1 MTAQDKTPG
10 QRNDFT
16 HGDTGL
22 IDPETERQIAE
33 LARDTRPLLVLD
45 VDDVVLDFVKPF
57 PRYLVSSGYE
67 LDLATFRLHGNVRH
81 LESGRIAERE
91 EVARLIDDFFR
102 LQAEWQTVTKGAGEA
117 IAYFAGKAEI
127 VMLTAMPHK
136 WRAIRRAH
144 LDTLGLGHPLLTT
157 EMAKGPAL
165 ARLRGESGRPIAFV
179 DDQPANHVSARQ
191 HVPDAH
197 LFHLMAENAL
207 RALLPAPPEGVTVVD
222 DWHEATPLIA
232 RALGLD

>member
-1 MTAQDKTPG
+1 MTASDGKP
-10 QRNDFT
+10 QRSDFT
-16 HGDTGL
+16 HGDTGHL
-22 IDPETERQIAE
+22 DPETERQIAE
-33 LARDTRPLLVLD
+33 LSQDTRPLLVLD

-57 PRYLVSSGYE
+57 PTYLQRSGYG
-67 LDLATFRLHGNVRH
+67 LDLGTFRLHGNVKH
-81 LESGRIAERE
+81 LESGRVAERE
-91 EVARLIDDFFR
+91 EVARLIDDFFHA
-102 LQAEWQTVTKGAGEA
+102 QAEWQTVTKGAGEA

-144 LDTLGLGHPLLTT
+144 LDSLGLGHPLLTT

-165 ARLRGESGRPIAFV
+165 ARLRGNSGRAIAFV
-179 DDQPANHVSARQ
+179 DDQPANHASARQ

-207 RALLPAPPEGVTVVD
+207 RSLLPPPPAGVIVVD
-222 DWHEATPLIA
+222 DWNEATPLIA
-232 RALGLD
+232 RALGLA